1 MFTKPPAL
9 LAPLALSTALLLA
22 ACASGEDAPT
32 TATQGVTATESPAGS
47 ATGVLTVYSGRSE
60 ELVDPVIQAF
70 TAQTGIEVEV
80 RYADSAQLASQIIEE
95 GERTPADVFFAQDA
109 GALGAVDK
117 AGLAGE
123 VDPGVLEL
131 VPEQYRAASWVGVT
145 GRARVVVYDPRE
157 VADEEVPT
165 SVDDLTDPRWSGQV
179 GLAPTN
185 ASFQSFVT
193 AYRVAEGD
201 EAARAWLEAMVA
213 NDAEVFEGNTPILDG
228 VDNGVIEAGL
238 INHYYWYRKVAEVG
252 EADVASRL
260 AFLGG
265 GDPGALVNVAG
276 VQPLG
281 STDQPAEA
289 AAFVQYLLSDDAQ
302 TYFATETFEYPLV
315 ATVEPAADLPALD
328 SIEGPE
334 IDLSD
339 LDSLRE
345 TIAMLEEVGL
355 L

>member
-1 MFTKPPAL
+1 MFTNARATAVPA
-9 LAPLALSTALLLA
+9 ALSIALVLSACGTGGDAETTPTQQATPTETSA
-22 ACASGEDAPT
+22 AA
-32 TATQGVTATESPAGS
+32 
-47 ATGVLTVYSGRSE
+47 LTVYSGRSE
-60 ELVDPVIQAF
+60 ELVAPVIEAF
-70 TAQTGIEVEV
+70 TEQTGIDVEV

-109 GALGAVDK
+109 GALGAVAK
-117 AGLAGE
+117 AGLAGD
-123 VDPGVLEL
+123 VDPAVLDL
-131 VPEQYRAASWVGVT
+131 VPEQYRAATWVGVS

-157 VADEEVPT
+157 VEEDEVPT
-165 SVDDLTDPRWSGQV
+165 FVDDLTNPRWSGEV

-193 AYRVAEGD
+193 AYRVAEG
-201 EAARAWLEAMVA
+201 EGAARAWLEGMVA
-213 NDAEVFEGNTPILDG
+213 NDAEAFEGNTPILDG

-252 EADVASRL
+252 EADVPSRL

-281 STDQPAEA
+281 STDQPTEA
-289 AAFVQYLLSDDAQ
+289 AAFVSYLLSDDAQ
-302 TYFATETFEYPLV
+302 SYFATETFEYPLV
-315 ATVEPAADLPALD
+315 DTVQPAADLPPLE
-328 SIEGPE
+328 SIEGPDV
-334 IDLSD
+334 DLGD
-339 LDSLRE
+339 LDSLGE
-345 TIAMLEEVGL
+345 TITMLEEVGL

>member
-1 MFTKPPAL
+1 MVINVRTAGAPA
-9 LAPLALSTALLLA
+9 ALSIALVLSACGSGADAETAPA
-22 ACASGEDAPT
+22 EQP
-32 TATQGVTATESPAGS
+32 TATQAPAG
-47 ATGVLTVYSGRSE
+47 ALNVYSGRDE
-60 ELVDPVIQAF
+60 ELVEPVIEAF
-70 TAQTGIEVEV
+70 TEQTGIEVEV

-109 GALGAVDK
+109 GALGAVAK

-123 VDPGVLEL
+123 VDSAVLEL
-131 VPEQYRAASWVGVT
+131 VPEQYRAADSSWVGVS

-157 VADEEVPT
+157 VADDEVPT
-165 SVDDLTDPRWSGQV
+165 SVDDLTDPRWAAQV

-201 EAARAWLEAMVA
+201 EAARAWLEGMVA
-213 NDAEVFEGNTPILDG
+213 NDAEAFEGNTPILDA

-252 EADVASRL
+252 AADVPSQL

-276 VQPLG
+276 VQTLG
-281 STDQPAEA
+281 STDQPTEA
-289 AAFVQYLLSDDAQ
+289 AALVSYLLSDDAQ
-302 TYFATETFEYPLV
+302 SYFATETFEYPLV
-315 ATVEPAADLPALD
+315 DTVQPAADLPPLE
-328 SIEGPE
+328 SIDGPDV
-334 IDLSD
+334 DLGD
-339 LDSLRE
+339 LDSLSE
-345 TIAMLEEVGL
+345 TITMLEEVGL